1 MAWPMLEWRGEA
13 SVQVPFEFRQEE
25 RPRFTLAS
33 ATLWALLL
41 LLLLTWLG
49 DQTGFVLLPMAKPAD
64 QPPAA
69 LENQE
74 LSFRF
79 LESPEEAV
87 EPTPDAA
94 ASDVN
99 RSRAAGDNRA
109 ERDRDPTSQGSSF
122 ELSPPLEQADAR
134 ALPSPPSEAQPPE
147 AQPVEAQPSNTA
159 SSTMQVAEQSR
170 EENVEPSTLAELFS
184 KDGPQPYR
192 KPSAGELDASQQAAS
207 ARLNAQAGAGGPRL
221 RSYDNPEGGG
231 ADRLGF
237 SIDTA
242 GHDLGPYL
250 KLLVQLVRSNWRIPA
265 VALIDTSGIVV
276 VRFHLHKDG
285 RITDTTLVRKSDYEP
300 LDASSFNAITAVHK
314 APPLPSHIGEEWI
327 PIHFSFYYNV
337 RPPQ

>member
-1 MAWPMLEWRGEA
+1 
-13 SVQVPFEFRQEE
+13 VQVPFEFRQEE
-25 RPRFTLAS
+25 RPRFTLGS
-33 ATLWALLL
+33 ATLWAVLL

-49 DQTGFVLLPMAKPAD
+49 DRAGTLLSLTKPSD
-64 QPPAA
+64 QGAA
-69 LENQE
+69 EPVSQE

-79 LESPEEAV
+79 LESPEETV

-99 RSRAAGDNRA
+99 RSRAASDDQAKR
-109 ERDRDPTSQGSSF
+109 ERDPASQGSTF
-122 ELSPPLEQADAR
+122 DLAPPLNQATAGQT
-134 ALPSPPSEAQPPE
+134 LPAQPGEAQPTNN
-147 AQPVEAQPSNTA
+147 AKSARQG
-159 SSTMQVAEQSR
+159 AEQR
-170 EENVEPSTLAELFS
+170 RKENAAEPSSLADLFS

-192 KPSAGELDASQQAAS
+192 KPSPGELDASQQAAAAHLS
-207 ARLNAQAGAGGPRL
+207 AQASAGAAGGPRL
-221 RSYDNPEGGG
+221 RSYDNPDGGG

-265 VALIDTSGIVV
+265 VALIDTKGIVV
-276 VRFHLHKDG
+276 VRFHLHRDG
-285 RITDTTLVRKSDYEP
+285 RITDTTLVRLSEYEP

-314 APPLPSHIGEEWI
+314 APPLPSHITEEWI